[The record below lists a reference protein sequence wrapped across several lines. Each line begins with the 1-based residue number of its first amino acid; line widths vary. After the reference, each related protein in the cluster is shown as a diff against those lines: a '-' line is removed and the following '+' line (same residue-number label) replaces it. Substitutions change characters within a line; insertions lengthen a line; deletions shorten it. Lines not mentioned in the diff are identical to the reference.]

1 MTDTSNMRVISADGL
16 LCLGSG
22 GTCTVYA
29 LDGEHALKAFR
40 DTMPLDNVREEF
52 RRATA
57 AWQAGI
63 PTARPYELVQ
73 VLAPTPCYG
82 IVFERLEGSTVAEE
96 VEAGVSDAHDAA
108 VQLGH
113 LLRSLHEVRVDTSVL
128 ADQRAL
134 FAGYARLL
142 SSNTVNL
149 LNEDEAEGLARLFES
164 LPQSSGFLHGDFHMN
179 NVMHVS
185 DEGADR
191 LVLIDMAGA
200 GSGHPL
206 LDWACTYQACRLIPD
221 YFDPTACKR
230 FLRLSADYARAMLH
244 PMMESYF
251 GTSDEGLLSRQY
263 ALMEALG
270 YAKYACMVVR
280 EPNPWMDRRLVA
292 AQLRE
297 HVISRL
303 DSLLER

>member
-1 MTDTSNMRVISADGL
+1 
-16 LCLGSG
+16 
-22 GTCTVYA
+22 
-29 LDGEHALKAFR
+29 
-40 DTMPLDNVREEF
+40 
-52 RRATA
+52 
-57 AWQAGI
+57 
-63 PTARPYELVQ
+63 
-73 VLAPTPCYG
+73 
-82 IVFERLEGSTVAEE
+82 
-96 VEAGVSDAHDAA
+96 
-108 VQLGH
+108 
-113 LLRSLHEVRVDTSVL
+113 
-128 ADQRAL
+128 
-134 FAGYARLL
+134 LL
-142 SSNTVNL
+142 SSDTVNL

-251 GTSDEGLLSRQY
+251 GTSDEEFLSRQY

-280 EPNPWMDRRLVA
+280 EPNPWMDRQLVA